1 MQRTIITV
9 IISIILP
16 LSVVYGQTPDKKKKI
31 PADITETK
39 KQDKKEKK
47 GGTGMM
53 GLNLKVH
60 VYGGGALTYPGGD
73 IAIEAG
79 TSAESAFRAGYEA
92 GVGISYMFLGDIIGI
107 NLSTRYNGN
116 YLGIKYSGT
125 NSGTY
130 IFKTGFIDASL
141 GVKGYLHFIYLYYE
155 TGITFGSKI
164 GDWDLETP
172 AGTEPESSWA
182 TGYDFNFNL
191 SYYFGGGVAFPITK
205 LVSLEFGFR
214 YEVGFL
220 PVLKGPSVLPAISD
234 TDELSIRYI
243 GLRAGVTFSI

>member
-1 MQRTIITV
+1 MNRKILILLTITILSANAAIAQKRAEKPKPVTITEKE
-9 IISIILP
+9 P
-16 LSVVYGQTPDKKKKI
+16 EEKKEEKKK
-31 PADITETK
+31 
-39 KQDKKEKK
+39 
-47 GGTGMM
+47 GTGMM

-79 TSAESAFRAGYEA
+79 TNAESSYKAGYEA
-92 GVGISYMFLGDIIGI
+92 GIGVSYMFLGDIIGI
-107 NLSTRYNGN
+107 NLSGRYNAN

-130 IFKTGFIDASL
+130 IFKTGFMDVSL
-141 GVKGYLHFIYLYYE
+141 GVKGYLHFIFLYYE
-155 TGITFGSKI
+155 TGITFGNKI

-172 AGTEPESSWA
+172 TGTQPESTWA
-182 TGYDFNFNL
+182 TNYDLNFNI
-191 SYYFGGGVAFPITK
+191 SYYFGGGVAWPITS
-205 LVSLEFGFR
+205 LVSIEFGFR

-220 PVLKGPSVLPAISD
+220 PVLEGPSVLPTVTE
-234 TDELSIRYI
+234 TDKLSIRYM